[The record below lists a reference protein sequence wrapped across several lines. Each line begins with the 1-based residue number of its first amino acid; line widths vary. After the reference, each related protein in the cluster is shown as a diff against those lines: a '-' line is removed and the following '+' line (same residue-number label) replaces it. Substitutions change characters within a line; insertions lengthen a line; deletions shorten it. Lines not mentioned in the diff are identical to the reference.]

1 MNAELAA
8 AALLATAVWLLL
20 REPGSLT
27 RVGLTR
33 PSAPRLPRIRWLRFG
48 ARARRH
54 HAQRRSAAITALG
67 ALAAELRAGQP
78 ASVALER
85 AGAGHWPQAVAASR
99 LGGDIGAALRADA
112 QVIPTLQGLAACWT
126 VAAEAGSGLADAIT
140 RLADAARVDEDVR
153 VQLEAQL
160 AGPRATARMLGFLPV
175 IGLLIGSSLGADPL
189 TWLTRTPAGLLCLAA
204 GIGFTAL
211 GMAWTGSIARNV
223 ERLL

>member
-1 MNAELAA
+1 MTAELAA
-8 AALLATAVWLLL
+8 ALLLATAVWLLV

-27 RVGLTR
+27 RVGFAV
-33 PSAPRLPRIRWLRFG
+33 PKAPRRRLLDLRLG
-48 ARARRH
+48 SRARRH
-54 HAQRRSAAITALG
+54 RAQQRSAAIAALG

-78 ASVALER
+78 TGVALER

-99 LGGDIGAALRADA
+99 LGGDIGVALGDDA
-112 QVIPTLQGLAACWT
+112 KRIPTLQGLAACWT
-126 VAAEAGSGLADAIT
+126 VAAEAGSGLADAVT

-160 AGPRATARMLGFLPV
+160 AGPRATARMLGLLPV
-175 IGLLIGSSLGADPL
+175 IGLLIGSSLGADPV
-189 TWLTRTPAGLLCLAA
+189 TWLTQSPAGLLCLAA